1 MFTSSGIQEALHPL
15 RHTADRV
22 TRQMQAFAEK
32 LDRFKQQ
39 DRTQDSSYQAAYS
52 LIKSYQQHA
61 SDTIK
66 DASRQNTIQK
76 ARMGWNTNR
85 VSEQPDAKTQEDLR
99 RLQLEVDTWDLFL
112 NLIAADDPKAVEC
125 VNDTRKSAFQNLHRY
140 STDKEIWDQFLMAD
154 NYAAE
159 CAMVMKWLEVKAKSS
174 SQHLDTMIAN
184 LEAQADRGSGL
195 WAHGWLYTKES
206 IKGQKRLR
214 AWPQPLEPGDPGLL
228 ASMLDSD
235 NKEPLITQLD
245 PDAIIR
251 QKHGLQ
257 KQDQF
262 YEQATWLTCWKMI
275 RQGETW
281 GKIQE
286 WSQERLE
293 SWRAVSLCG
302 SKVENQSSG
311 VKKQADDSMTRMMNC
326 RSQDTWRAACSALA
340 RNPNTGDYEKAV
352 YALLSGE
359 TEPAYRV
366 CQSWDDH
373 LYVFY
378 NNILLSRYREFCS
391 QFARK
396 LSHSPLAIVPFTPE
410 PMDYSAIQRFLES
423 LRAHEVIGME
433 ARNPYVTIQSA
444 ILGRNF
450 DSFFLSTAR
459 AASESNKASPFLSL
473 IPDVG
478 GTGVDS
484 SALIAVRDKDAL
496 RIITHLYIITQSLS
510 YTRSDSHFS
519 ETTALN
525 VIAYVENLRQAG
537 LTDWIPLYVS
547 FMPTRLVPDVIVQV
561 LIDTVEPPDKSR
573 MAKLLKKH
581 HIDIF
586 AVQEALSDYIAKKT
600 PKGETRS
607 ITLDHIVRR
616 DQAKGVVVLL
626 PVSKKFADKEVDA
639 KMEQLIRCAE
649 WLAYLEADWGVFCN
663 ALEYLYKKFLV
674 SLCDI
679 ADYTMQSNCVTVN
692 GMLLEARELSFRLP
706 LSEVSQKLLKYDIR
720 ASSYHEDLSLLD
732 ENSVLR
738 SPTKSPSKTSRF
750 RRPQTEDER
759 QQSYDKALVL
769 LDLEFV
775 IWAYIAL
782 DNFAETWEAFEL
794 YVSVYP
800 CLFFCL
806 IANNL
811 LFSNN

>member
-39 DRTQDSSYQAAYS
+39 GHTQESTYQAAYT

-61 SDTIK
+61 TDAIK
-66 DASRQNTIQK
+66 DASRQNTLQK
-76 ARMGWNTNR
+76 ARIGWNTNR
-85 VSEQPDAKTQEDLR
+85 VAEQPDAKTQEDLR

-112 NLIAADDPKAVEC
+112 NLIATGDPEAVRNFKHAQE
-125 VNDTRKSAFQNLHRY
+125 TAFQNLHRY
-140 STDKEIWDQFLMAD
+140 STDKEIWDQFLSAD
-154 NYAAE
+154 NYASE
-159 CAMVMKWLEVKAKSS
+159 CSMVMKWLETKAQSS
-174 SQHLDTMIAN
+174 SQHLDTMIAS

-228 ASMLDSD
+228 ASLLDSD

-245 PDAIIR
+245 PDAVIR

-281 GKIQE
+281 TKIQE

-302 SKVENQSSG
+302 SSVENQASG
-311 VKKQADDSMTRMMNC
+311 AKKQAEDSMTRMMNC

-340 RNPNTGDYEKAV
+340 RNPNTGEYEKAV

-391 QFARK
+391 QFSRK
-396 LSHSPLAIVPFTPE
+396 LSHSPLASVPFLPE

-423 LRAHEVIGME
+423 LRAHEIIGME

-450 DSFFLSTAR
+450 DSFFLSMAR
-459 AASESNKASPFLSL
+459 AVSENNKDSRYSSL
-473 IPDVG
+473 IPDL
-478 GTGVDS
+478 GTRGVDS
-484 SALIAVRDKDAL
+484 SALIAVRDNDAL
-496 RIITHLYIITQSLS
+496 RIIAHSYIITQRLS
-510 YTRSDSHFS
+510 HTRSDSHFS
-519 ETTALN
+519 ETTAFI
-525 VIAYVENLRQAG
+525 VIAYAETLRQAG
-537 LTDWIPLYVS
+537 LTDWTPLYVS
-547 FMPTRLVPDVIVQV
+547 FMPPRLAPDVIVQV
-561 LIDTVEPPDKSR
+561 LVDVVEPRDKSR
-573 MAKLLKKH
+573 MVKLLEKYS
-581 HIDIF
+581 IDIV
-586 AVQEALSDYIAKKT
+586 AVQEALTEYVIYTASKA
-600 PKGETRS
+600 ETRT
-607 ITLDHIVRR
+607 ITMDHKVKR

-626 PVSKKFADKEVDA
+626 PVSRRFTGSEISA
-639 KMEQLIRCAE
+639 KTEELIRCVE
-649 WLAYLEADWGVFCN
+649 WLADLQADWDILCTS
-663 ALEYLYKKFLV
+663 LEFLYKRFFGKYLLISGSNHEF
-674 SLCDI
+674 SLC
-679 ADYTMQSNCVTVN
+679 C
-692 GMLLEARELSFRLP
+692 R
-706 LSEVSQKLLKYDIR
+706 
-720 ASSYHEDLSLLD
+720 
-732 ENSVLR
+732 
-738 SPTKSPSKTSRF
+738 
-750 RRPQTEDER
+750 
-759 QQSYDKALVL
+759 
-769 LDLEFV
+769 
-775 IWAYIAL
+775 
-782 DNFAETWEAFEL
+782 
-794 YVSVYP
+794 
-800 CLFFCL
+800 
-806 IANNL
+806 
-811 LFSNN
+811 

>member
-39 DRTQDSSYQAAYS
+39 DRTQDSSYLAAYN

-61 SDTIK
+61 SDAIK
-66 DASRQNTIQK
+66 DASRQNTLQK
-76 ARMGWNTNR
+76 ARMGWNMNR
-85 VSEQPDAKTQEDLR
+85 VAEQPDSKTQEDLR
-99 RLQLEVDTWDLFL
+99 RLQLEVDTWDLVL
-112 NLIAADDPKAVEC
+112 NLITTDDPDRVKNLKKAQK
-125 VNDTRKSAFQNLHRY
+125 TGFQSLHRY
-140 STDKEIWDQFLMAD
+140 STDKEIWDQFLSAD
-154 NYAAE
+154 NYASE
-159 CAMVMKWLEVKAKSS
+159 CSMVMKWLEVRAKSS
-174 SQHLDTMIAN
+174 SQHLDTMIAD

-228 ASMLDSD
+228 VSLLDSD

-245 PDAIIR
+245 PDAVIR

-281 GKIQE
+281 SKIQE

-302 SKVENQSSG
+302 SKVESQSSG
-311 VKKQADDSMTRMMNC
+311 GKKQAEDSMTRMMNW

-340 RNPNTGDYEKAV
+340 RNPNTGEYEKAV

-359 TEPAYRV
+359 TEPAYSV
-366 CQSWDDH
+366 CRSWDDH

-391 QFARK
+391 QFSRK
-396 LSHSPLAIVPFTPE
+396 LSHSPLASVPFVPE

-423 LRAHEVIGME
+423 LRSHEVIGME

-450 DSFFLSTAR
+450 DSFFLSMAR
-459 AASESNKASPFLSL
+459 AASGSNKNSPYSSL
-473 IPDVG
+473 IPDLG
-478 GTGVDS
+478 ATGVDS

-496 RIITHLYIITQSLS
+496 RIITHLYIITQRLS

-519 ETTALN
+519 ETTAFI

-547 FMPTRLVPDVIVQV
+547 FMPTRLIPNVIVQV
-561 LIDTVEPPDKSR
+561 LVDIVEPRDKSR
-573 MAKLLKKH
+573 MAKLLEKH
-581 HIDIF
+581 SIDIV
-586 AVQEALSDYIAKKT
+586 AVVEALAEYVLYTA
-600 PKGETRS
+600 PKAENRT
-607 ITLDHIVRR
+607 ITMDHKVKR

-626 PVSKKFADKEVDA
+626 PVSRRFTGNEISA
-639 KMEQLIRCAE
+639 KMENLIRCVE
-649 WLAYLEADWGVFCN
+649 WLADLQAEWTIVCTSLEI
-663 ALEYLYKKFLV
+663 LYKRFFGKYMR
-674 SLCDI
+674 
-679 ADYTMQSNCVTVN
+679 ARRSN
-692 GMLLEARELSFRLP
+692 
-706 LSEVSQKLLKYDIR
+706 
-720 ASSYHEDLSLLD
+720 HE
-732 ENSVLR
+732 
-738 SPTKSPSKTSRF
+738 
-750 RRPQTEDER
+750 
-759 QQSYDKALVL
+759 
-769 LDLEFV
+769 
-775 IWAYIAL
+775 I
-782 DNFAETWEAFEL
+782 
-794 YVSVYP
+794 
-800 CLFFCL
+800 
-806 IANNL
+806 
-811 LFSNN
+811 

>member
-39 DRTQDSSYQAAYS
+39 GLTKESSYQAAYT

-66 DASRQNTIQK
+66 DASRQNTLQK
-76 ARMGWNTNR
+76 ARMGWSTNR
-85 VSEQPDAKTQEDLR
+85 VAEQPDAKTQEDLR

-112 NLIAADDPKAVEC
+112 NLIATGDPEAIQDVKYAQE
-125 VNDTRKSAFQNLHRY
+125 TAFQNLHRY
-140 STDKEIWDQFLMAD
+140 STDKEIWDQFLSAD
-154 NYAAE
+154 NYASE
-159 CAMVMKWLEVKAKSS
+159 CAMVLKWLEVKAKSS
-174 SQHLDTMIAN
+174 SQHLDTMIAD

-228 ASMLDSD
+228 ASLLDSD

-245 PDAIIR
+245 PDAVIR

-257 KQDQF
+257 KQDQY

-275 RQGETW
+275 RQGEPW
-281 GKIQE
+281 SKIQD

-302 SKVENQSSG
+302 SKVESQSSG
-311 VKKQADDSMTRMMNC
+311 GKKQAEDSMTRMMNC

-373 LYVFY
+373 LYVLY

-391 QFARK
+391 QFSRK
-396 LSHSPLAIVPFTPE
+396 LSHSPLASAPFVPE
-410 PMDYSAIQRFLES
+410 PMDYGVIQRFLES
-423 LRAHEVIGME
+423 LKAHEVIGME

-450 DSFFLSTAR
+450 DSFFLSMAR
-459 AASESNKASPFLSL
+459 AASESSKSSPYSAL
-473 IPDVG
+473 IPNLG
-478 GTGVDS
+478 ATSVDS

-496 RIITHLYIITQSLS
+496 RIIAHLYIITQRLS
-510 YTRSDSHFS
+510 YTRSDSHFA
-519 ETTALN
+519 ETTAFN
-525 VIAYVENLRQAG
+525 VIAYVENLRQTG

-547 FMPTRLVPDVIVQV
+547 FMPARLVPDVIVQV
-561 LIDTVEPPDKSR
+561 LIDVVEPRDKSR
-573 MAKLLKKH
+573 LAKLLGKH
-581 HIDIF
+581 GIDIV
-586 AVQEALSDYIAKKT
+586 AVQEALAEYVLSKA
-600 PKGETRS
+600 PKAENRT
-607 ITLDHIVRR
+607 ITMDHKVKR

-626 PVSKKFADKEVDA
+626 PVSRRFTVNEISA
-639 KMEQLIRCAE
+639 KTEELIRCVE
-649 WLAYLEADWGVFCN
+649 WLADLQAEWEIICTSLEF
-663 ALEYLYKKFLV
+663 LYKRFFGMYMRDRQIEPRGLIVLQVTVCYWKSESLV
-674 SLCDI
+674 SDC
-679 ADYTMQSNCVTVN
+679 
-692 GMLLEARELSFRLP
+692 
-706 LSEVSQKLLKYDIR
+706 
-720 ASSYHEDLSLLD
+720 LSLNSRKNCLD
-732 ENSVLR
+732 MIFAR
-738 SPTKSPSKTSRF
+738 AITSKTS
-750 RRPQTEDER
+750 
-759 QQSYDKALVL
+759 L
-769 LDLEFV
+769 
-775 IWAYIAL
+775 
-782 DNFAETWEAFEL
+782 
-794 YVSVYP
+794 
-800 CLFFCL
+800 
-806 IANNL
+806 
-811 LFSNN
+811 

>member
-39 DRTQDSSYQAAYS
+39 GRTPDSSYQAAYS

-66 DASRQNTIQK
+66 DASRQNTLQK
-76 ARMGWNTNR
+76 ARLGWNTNR
-85 VSEQPDAKTQEDLR
+85 VAEQPDAKNQEDLR

-112 NLIAADDPKAVEC
+112 NLIAADDPKAVES
-125 VNDTRKSAFQNLHRY
+125 VKYAQESAFQSLHRY
-140 STDKEIWDQFLMAD
+140 STDKEIWDQFLSAD

-174 SQHLDTMIAN
+174 SQHLDTMIAD

-228 ASMLDSD
+228 ASLLDSD
-235 NKEPLITQLD
+235 NREPLITQLD
-245 PDAIIR
+245 PDAVIR

-281 GKIQE
+281 AKIQE

-311 VKKQADDSMTRMMNC
+311 AKKQADDSMTRMMNC

-359 TEPAYRV
+359 TGPAYRV

-391 QFARK
+391 QFTRK
-396 LSHSPLAIVPFTPE
+396 LSHSPLASVPFVPE
-410 PMDYSAIQRFLES
+410 PMDYNAIQRFLES
-423 LRAHEVIGME
+423 LKAHEVIGME

-450 DSFFLSTAR
+450 DSFFLSMAR
-459 AASESNKASPFLSL
+459 AASESNKASPYSSL
-473 IPDVG
+473 IPDLG
-478 GTGVDS
+478 ATGVDS

-519 ETTALN
+519 ETTAFN
-525 VIAYVENLRQAG
+525 VIAYAENLRQAG
-537 LTDWIPLYVS
+537 LTDLTPLYVS

-561 LIDTVEPPDKSR
+561 LVDVVEPRDKSR
-573 MAKLLKKH
+573 LAKLLEKH
-581 HIDIF
+581 GIDIV
-586 AVQEALSDYIAKKT
+586 AVQEALSEYVISTA
-600 PKGETRS
+600 PKAEKRT
-607 ITLDHIVRR
+607 ITMDHKVKR

-626 PVSKKFADKEVDA
+626 PVSRRFTGNEISA
-639 KMEQLIRCAE
+639 KTEELIRCLEWLVHLQAE
-649 WLAYLEADWGVFCN
+649 WKVLCYSLEF
-663 ALEYLYKKFLV
+663 LYKRFFGKSV
-674 SLCDI
+674 RDRRSI
-679 ADYTMQSNCVTVN
+679 
-692 GMLLEARELSFRLP
+692 
-706 LSEVSQKLLKYDIR
+706 
-720 ASSYHEDLSLLD
+720 HE
-732 ENSVLR
+732 
-738 SPTKSPSKTSRF
+738 
-750 RRPQTEDER
+750 
-759 QQSYDKALVL
+759 
-769 LDLEFV
+769 
-775 IWAYIAL
+775 I
-782 DNFAETWEAFEL
+782 
-794 YVSVYP
+794 
-800 CLFFCL
+800 
-806 IANNL
+806 
-811 LFSNN
+811 